1 MEWLIG
7 PIVGAVIGCFT
18 NYIAVKMLF
27 HPYKEI
33 RIFGFRLPFTPGM
46 VPKRKTDIARAIG
59 RVVNDY
65 LLQKDDILEALTK
78 QELVDK
84 INGEILDYRI
94 EFSDEFMQSLDEKT
108 IEDPDGTVVEEIP
121 RNTPGNTIAG
131 VISHIDI
138 RTIVSNEIAKY
149 ARQKVQGSMMA
160 MFVGDQMI
168 DELSGQAGEW
178 LQTYLQNDGRKM
190 IGKTI
195 DKELAGLQDMQ
206 VKEILEKY
214 QVEEEKITG
223 FVDSKYREAVNNNY
237 EMLLAEIDFAG
248 IIEKKIN
255 DMDMKE
261 LEELLL
267 AVMKKE
273 LNAIVY
279 LGALIGFVIGFLNVL
294 L

>member
-149 ARQKVQGSMMA
+149 ARQKIQGSMMA

-178 LQTYLQNDGRKM
+178 LQTYLQNDGRQM

-223 FVDSKYREAVNNNY
+223 FVDSKYREVVNNNY

>member
-178 LQTYLQNDGRKM
+178 LQTYLQNDGRQM

-195 DKELAGLQDMQ
+195 DQELAGLQDMQ

-237 EMLLAEIDFAG
+237 EMLLSEIDFAG